1 MIKVLKLKYIIIV
14 ITAIALMFSI
24 TAFSTNGFLVS
35 KASPS
40 LGLTI
45 VLDAGHGGVDPGS
58 VGRKTK
64 VTESEL
70 NLKITLKLSEYLKAG
85 GFNVVLTR
93 TNADGLYGVYSK
105 DYKKRDMLARKE
117 KIVEVNADLV
127 ISIHM
132 NSFTN
137 SAYRGA
143 QVFYNSNNPES
154 ESIASSVQQIFASSL
169 PESNKGI
176 SIGDYY
182 ILKCT
187 NIPTILCECGYL
199 SNPDDEVLLID
210 DAYQDK
216 LAYSI
221 YKGVVIYLNV
231 GNHKV

>member
-1 MIKVLKLKYIIIV
+1 MIKVFKLKYIVIIA
-14 ITAIALMFSI
+14 TTLALIFSFS
-24 TAFSTNGFLVS
+24 AFSTNGFLVS
-35 KASPS
+35 KATPS

-64 VTESEL
+64 ITESEL
-70 NLKITLKLSEYLKAG
+70 NLKITLKLADYLKAG

-93 TNADGLYGVYSK
+93 TNAEGLYGVYSK
-105 DYKKRDMLARKE
+105 DYKKRDMQARKE
-117 KIVEVNADLV
+117 KIIDANADLV
-127 ISIHM
+127 ISVHM

-137 SAYRGA
+137 SSYRGA
-143 QVFYNSNNPES
+143 QVFYNSNNSES
-154 ESIASSVQQIFASSL
+154 ENVANSVQQIFASTL
-169 PESNKGI
+169 PESDKGI

-199 SNPDDEVLLID
+199 SNADDEALLID
-210 DAYQDK
+210 DSYQDK

-221 YKGVVIYLNV
+221 YKGIVIYLNV
-231 GNHKV
+231 GNHSA

>member
-1 MIKVLKLKYIIIV
+1 MISVFKLKYIII
-14 ITAIALMFSI
+14 ILTSIALVFSI

-35 KASPS
+35 KVSPS

-58 VGRKTK
+58 VGKKTK
-64 VTESEL
+64 TTESEL
-70 NLKITLKLSEYLKAG
+70 NLKITLKLSDYLKAG
-85 GFNVVLTR
+85 GFKVVLTR
-93 TNADGLYGVYSK
+93 TNADGLYGIYSK
-105 DYKKRDMLARKE
+105 DYKKRDMQARKE
-117 KIVEVNADLV
+117 KILDANADLV
-127 ISIHM
+127 VSIHM

-137 SAYRGA
+137 STYRGA
-143 QVFYNSNNPES
+143 QVFYNSNSPES
-154 ESIASSVQQIFASSL
+154 EKVASSVQQVFTNTL

-187 NIPTILCECGYL
+187 SIPTILCECGYL
-199 SNPDDEVLLID
+199 SNAEDETLLID

-221 YKGVVIYLNV
+221 YKGIIVYLNV
-231 GNHKV
+231 GNHNV

>member
-1 MIKVLKLKYIIIV
+1 MIKAYKLKYIII
-14 ITAIALMFSI
+14 ILTAIALIISSAIFS
-24 TAFSTNGFLVS
+24 NEEYLVS

-40 LGLTI
+40 MGITI
-45 VLDAGHGGVDPGS
+45 VLDAGHGGIDPGS
-58 VGRKTK
+58 IGRKTK
-64 VTESEL
+64 TTESEL
-70 NLKITLKLSEYLKAG
+70 NLKITLKLADYLKAG
-85 GFNVVLTR
+85 GFNVILTR
-93 TNADGLYGVYSK
+93 NGADGLYGVYSK

-117 KIVEVNADLV
+117 KILKSKADLV
-127 ISIHM
+127 VSIHM

-154 ESIASSVQQIFASSL
+154 ENLASSVQQIFASSL
-169 PESNKGI
+169 PESDKGI
-176 SIGDYY
+176 SVGDYY

-199 SNPDDEVLLID
+199 SNESDEALLID
-210 DAYQDK
+210 DEYQTK

-231 GNHKV
+231 GNHSV